1 MADLEPVL
9 EARLKAHV
17 GLAALISTRVFPVVL
32 RQSTPYPAVTYQRI
46 GTDPLSG
53 MTADHGISMARIQID
68 SWGETYASAK
78 NVAAQVR
85 DALKRYS
92 DSGSNPELLDSFLD
106 NELDDFEPD
115 LKSGGG
121 VYRVIQDY
129 IVHYR
134 E

>member
-1 MADLEPVL
+1 
-9 EARLKAHV
+9 
-17 GLAALISTRVFPVVL
+17 
-32 RQSTPYPAVTYQRI
+32 
-46 GTDPLSG
+46 
-53 MTADHGISMARIQID
+53 MARIQID

-106 NELDDFEPD
+106 NELDDFDPD
-115 LKSGGG
+115 LKSGEG